1 MFSHESCVH
10 NKFNK
15 EGRDLKGR
23 CLSTRRKRCLSGL
36 RPTTTT
42 TISGYNLMKQNNP
55 MLEKLQEIL
64 PAIRANASKAEELR
78 QVPQENIDMLHG
90 IGLNRAFLPKAYG
103 GLEISL
109 PEFTDCIAALAGA
122 CCSTAWAYSL
132 LCTHNH
138 QMAMFNKE
146 AQEEFW
152 GENPDA
158 VASSSIAPFGKYEE
172 TEGGII
178 FTGDMKWSSGVD
190 HADWIIVG
198 LNRIVNDE
206 KVYSFAVI
214 PRSQFSI
221 IDDWY
226 SVGMQ
231 GSGTKTARIE
241 GVFVPEH
248 RIQAAGD
255 MMEGRHAGRELYPD
269 SKIFHTP
276 YRPYFASGFAS
287 MSLGVA
293 ERMIEVYKDL
303 TKNRVRAYTGAK
315 VDGSVPPMLRIA
327 ESYQQVCAARAFMEK
342 TWNEHKEY
350 GERHE
355 YPDRYTLAHWRT
367 NQAYAV
373 KMCVEA
379 VNRLWAVMGASN
391 WYEDREAQRLWRES
405 NMTAAH
411 AYTDYDVCAQI
422 IGRELLG
429 LEPDPSLL

>member
-1 MFSHESCVH
+1 
-10 NKFNK
+10 
-15 EGRDLKGR
+15 
-23 CLSTRRKRCLSGL
+23 
-36 RPTTTT
+36 
-42 TISGYNLMKQNNP
+42 MKQANP
-55 MLEKLQEIL
+55 MLDKLTELL

-78 QVPQENIDMLHG
+78 KIPQENVDMLHA
-90 IGLNRAFLPKAYG
+90 IGMNRAFLPKAYG
-103 GLEISL
+103 GLEMSL

-138 QMAMFNKE
+138 QMAMFSKE

-152 GENPDA
+152 GKNPDA
-158 VASSSIAPFGKYEE
+158 VASSSIAPFGQYEE

-190 HADWIIVG
+190 YADWIIVG
-198 LNRIVNDE
+198 LNRMVNDE

-214 PRSQFSI
+214 PRSEFTI

-226 SVGMQ
+226 AVGMQ
-231 GSGTKTARIE
+231 GSGTKTASIK

-248 RIQAAGD
+248 RIQAAKD
-255 MMEGRHAGRELYPD
+255 MMEGRHVGRELYPD
-269 SKIFHTP
+269 SKIYHTP
-276 YRPYFASGFAS
+276 YRPYFACGFAA

-293 ERMIEVYKDL
+293 ERMIESYKEL
-303 TKNRVRAYTGAK
+303 TKNRVRAYTGAQVK
-315 VDGSVPPMLRIA
+315 ASIPPILRVA
-327 ESYQQVCAARAFMEK
+327 ESYQQVAAARAYLEK
-342 TWNEHKEY
+342 TWQEHKEY

-367 NQAYAV
+367 NQAYAI
-373 KMCVEA
+373 KMCVQA
-379 VNRLWAVMGASN
+379 VNRLWEVMGASN
-391 WYEDREAQRLWRES
+391 WYQDREAQRLWRES

-429 LEPDPSLL
+429 LEPDPTLL

>member
-1 MFSHESCVH
+1 MSLYQAAIVSRTGKH
-10 NKFNK
+10 
-15 EGRDLKGR
+15 R
-23 CLSTRRKRCLSGL
+23 CKRRSLLSVLIAT
-36 RPTTTT
+36 
-42 TISGYNLMKQNNP
+42 KQQVMGTDSMNTPNP
-55 MLEKLQEIL
+55 MLDKLKEIL
-64 PAIRANASKAEELR
+64 PAIRANANKAEELR
-78 QVPQENIDMLHG
+78 QVPKENIEMLHG
-90 IGLNRAFLPKAYG
+90 IGLNRVFLPKAYG

-138 QMAMFNKE
+138 QMAMFNKQ
-146 AQEEFW
+146 AQDEFW

-158 VASSSIAPFGKYEE
+158 VASSSIAPFGQYEE
-172 TEGGII
+172 AEGGII

-198 LNRIVNDE
+198 LNRIVNDQ

-214 PRSQFSI
+214 PRSEFTI

-226 SVGMQ
+226 SVAMQ
-231 GSGTKTARIE
+231 GSGTKTAHIDR
-241 GVFVPEH
+241 VFVPEH

-255 MMEGRHAGRELYPD
+255 MMEGRHAGRSLYPD

-303 TKNRVRAYTGAK
+303 TKSRVRAYTGAK
-315 VDGSVPPMLRIA
+315 VEGSVPPMLRIA
-327 ESYQQVCAARAFMEK
+327 ESYQQVCAARAYLEK

-391 WYEDREAQRLWRES
+391 WYQDREAQRLWRES

-429 LEPDPSLL
+429 MEPDPTLL

>member
-1 MFSHESCVH
+1 M
-10 NKFNK
+10 
-15 EGRDLKGR
+15 
-23 CLSTRRKRCLSGL
+23 TQ
-36 RPTTTT
+36 P
-42 TISGYNLMKQNNP
+42 NP
-55 MLEKLQEIL
+55 MLVKLKEIL
-64 PAIRANASKAEELR
+64 PSIRVNAPQAVKLR
-78 QVPQENIDMLHG
+78 KIPEENIQMLHS

-103 GLEISL
+103 GLEMSL

-138 QMAMFNKE
+138 QMSMFNKQ
-146 AQEEFW
+146 AQDEFW
-152 GENPDA
+152 GTNPDA
-158 VASSSIAPFGKYEE
+158 VASSSIAPFGKHEE
-172 TEGGII
+172 AEGGII

-198 LNRIVNDE
+198 FLRNNSAGG

-214 PRSQFSI
+214 PRQEFSI

-231 GSGTKTARIE
+231 GSGTKTAHID

-248 RIQAAGD
+248 RIQAAVD
-255 MMEGRHAGRELYPD
+255 MMEGRHVGRDLYPD
-269 SKIFHTP
+269 SKIYHTP
-276 YRPYFASGFAS
+276 YRPYFACGFAA

-293 ERMIEVYKDL
+293 ERMIDVYKEL
-303 TKNRVRAYTGAK
+303 TQNRVRAYTGA
-315 VDGSVPPMLRIA
+315 SVRESIPPLLRLA
-327 ESYQQVCAARAFMEK
+327 ESYQQVAAARAYLEK
-342 TWNEHKEY
+342 TWQEHKEY

-355 YPDRYTLAHWRT
+355 YPTRYVLAHWRT
-367 NQAYAV
+367 NQAYAI

-391 WYEDREAQRLWRES
+391 WYEDRESQRLWHES

-422 IGRELLG
+422 LGRELLG
-429 LEPDPSLL
+429 LDPDPSLL

>member
-1 MFSHESCVH
+1 MTS
-10 NKFNK
+10 K
-15 EGRDLKGR
+15 
-23 CLSTRRKRCLSGL
+23 
-36 RPTTTT
+36 
-42 TISGYNLMKQNNP
+42 NP
-55 MLEKLQEIL
+55 MLDKLKEIL
-64 PAIRANASKAEELR
+64 PAIRANAHKAEELR
-78 QVPQENIDMLHG
+78 QVPKENIEMLHG

-138 QMAMFNKE
+138 QMAMFSKQ

-172 TEGGII
+172 AEGGII

-198 LNRIVNDE
+198 LNRMINDE
-206 KVYSFAVI
+206 KVYCFAVI
-214 PRSQFSI
+214 PKSQFTI
-221 IDDWY
+221 IDDWF

-248 RIQAAGD
+248 RIQAAKD
-255 MMEGRHAGRELYPD
+255 MMEGRHVGRELYPD
-269 SKIFHTP
+269 SKIYHTP
-276 YRPYFASGFAS
+276 YRPYFACGFAA

-315 VDGSVPPMLRIA
+315 VGGSVPPILRIA
-327 ESYQQVCAARAFMEK
+327 ESYQQVCAARAYLEK
-342 TWNEHKEY
+342 TWNEHKEF
-350 GERHE
+350 GERHQ
-355 YPDRYTLAHWRT
+355 YPTRYELAHWRT
-367 NQAYAV
+367 NQAYAI

-422 IGRELLG
+422 IGRELLDM
-429 LEPDPSLL
+429 EPDPTLL

>member
-1 MFSHESCVH
+1 MTDS
-10 NKFNK
+10 
-15 EGRDLKGR
+15 
-23 CLSTRRKRCLSGL
+23 
-36 RPTTTT
+36 
-42 TISGYNLMKQNNP
+42 NP
-55 MLEKLQEIL
+55 MLTKLNEIL
-64 PAIRANASKAEELR
+64 PEIRSNARKAEELR
-78 QVPQENIDMLHG
+78 RVPEENIQMLHG

-146 AQEEFW
+146 AQDEFW

-172 TEGGII
+172 AEGGII

-206 KVYSFAVI
+206 KVYCFAVI
-214 PRSQFSI
+214 PKSDFSI
-221 IDDWY
+221 VDDWY
-226 SVGMQ
+226 AVGMQ
-231 GSGTKTARIE
+231 GSGTKTAHID
-241 GVFVPEH
+241 GVFVPER
-248 RIQAAGD
+248 RIQAAKD
-255 MMEGRHAGRELYPD
+255 MMEGRHVGRSLYPD
-269 SKIFHTP
+269 SKIYHTP
-276 YRPYFASGFAS
+276 YRPYFACGFAA

-293 ERMIEVYKDL
+293 ERMVEVYKDL

-315 VDGSVPPMLRIA
+315 VNGSVPPILRIA
-327 ESYQQVCAARAFMEK
+327 ESYQQIIAARAFLEK
-342 TWNEHKEY
+342 TWNEHKEF
-350 GERHE
+350 GERHQ
-355 YPDRYTLAHWRT
+355 YPTRYELAHWRT
-367 NQAYAV
+367 NQAYAI

-379 VNRLWAVMGASN
+379 VNRLWSVMGASN
-391 WYEDREAQRLWRES
+391 WYNDREAQRLWRES

-422 IGRELLG
+422 IGRELLDMD
-429 LEPDPSLL
+429 PDPSLL

>member
-1 MFSHESCVH
+1 
-10 NKFNK
+10 
-15 EGRDLKGR
+15 
-23 CLSTRRKRCLSGL
+23 
-36 RPTTTT
+36 
-42 TISGYNLMKQNNP
+42 MKQNNP

>member
-1 MFSHESCVH
+1 M
-10 NKFNK
+10 
-15 EGRDLKGR
+15 
-23 CLSTRRKRCLSGL
+23 T
-36 RPTTTT
+36 
-42 TISGYNLMKQNNP
+42 QQNP
-55 MLEKLQEIL
+55 MLVKLKEIL
-64 PAIRANASKAEELR
+64 PSIRANAPQAVKLR
-78 QVPQENIDMLHG
+78 KIPEENIQMLHS

-103 GLEISL
+103 GLEMSL

-138 QMAMFNKE
+138 QMSMFNKQ
-146 AQEEFW
+146 AQDEFW
-152 GENPDA
+152 GTNPDA
-158 VASSSIAPFGKYEE
+158 VASSSIAPFGKHEE
-172 TEGGII
+172 AEGGII

-198 LNRIVNDE
+198 FLRNNPTGG

-214 PRSQFSI
+214 PRQEFSI

-231 GSGTKTARIE
+231 GSGTKTAHID

-248 RIQAAGD
+248 RIQAAVD
-255 MMEGRHAGRELYPD
+255 MMEGRHVGRDLYPD
-269 SKIFHTP
+269 SKIYHTP
-276 YRPYFASGFAS
+276 YRPYFACGFAA

-293 ERMIEVYKDL
+293 ERMIDVYKEL
-303 TKNRVRAYTGAK
+303 TQNRVRAYTGA
-315 VDGSVPPMLRIA
+315 SVRESIPPLLRIA
-327 ESYQQVCAARAFMEK
+327 ESYQQVAAARAYLEK
-342 TWNEHKEY
+342 TWQEHKEY

-355 YPDRYTLAHWRT
+355 YPTRYVLAHWRT
-367 NQAYAV
+367 NQAYAI

-391 WYEDREAQRLWRES
+391 WYEDRESQRLWHES

-422 IGRELLG
+422 LGRELLG
-429 LEPDPSLL
+429 LDPDPSLL

>member
-1 MFSHESCVH
+1 M
-10 NKFNK
+10 
-15 EGRDLKGR
+15 
-23 CLSTRRKRCLSGL
+23 T
-36 RPTTTT
+36 
-42 TISGYNLMKQNNP
+42 QQNP
-55 MLEKLQEIL
+55 MLKKLKEIL
-64 PAIRANASKAEELR
+64 PAIRENAPLAVKLR
-78 QVPQENIDMLHG
+78 QVPKENVDMLHG

-103 GLEISL
+103 GLEMSL

-138 QMAMFNKE
+138 QMSMFSKQ
-146 AQEEFW
+146 AQDEFW
-152 GENPDA
+152 GTNPDA
-158 VASSSIAPFGKYEE
+158 VASSSIAPFGKHEE

-198 LNRIVNDE
+198 FLRTKSDGG

-214 PRSQFSI
+214 PRSDFSI

-231 GSGTKTARIE
+231 GSGTKTAHIDR
-241 GVFVPEH
+241 VFVPEH
-248 RIQAAGD
+248 RIQAAID
-255 MMEGRHAGRELYPD
+255 MMEGRHVGRDLYPD
-269 SKIFHTP
+269 SKIYHTP
-276 YRPYFASGFAS
+276 YRPYFACGFAA

-293 ERMIEVYKDL
+293 ERMIDVYKEL
-303 TKNRVRAYTGAK
+303 TQNRVRAYTGAA
-315 VDGSVPPMLRIA
+315 VRESIPPILRIA
-327 ESYQQVCAARAFMEK
+327 ESYQQVAAARAYLEK
-342 TWNEHKEY
+342 TWQEHKEY

-355 YPDRYTLAHWRT
+355 YPTRYVLAHWRT
-367 NQAYAV
+367 NQAYAI

-391 WYEDREAQRLWRES
+391 WYEDRESQRLWHES

-422 IGRELLG
+422 LGRELLG

>member
-1 MFSHESCVH
+1 MTDS
-10 NKFNK
+10 
-15 EGRDLKGR
+15 
-23 CLSTRRKRCLSGL
+23 
-36 RPTTTT
+36 
-42 TISGYNLMKQNNP
+42 NP
-55 MLEKLQEIL
+55 MLTKLNEIL
-64 PAIRANASKAEELR
+64 PAIRNNAHKSEELR
-78 QVPQENIDMLHG
+78 RVPDENIQMLHG

-103 GLEISL
+103 GLEVSL

-138 QMAMFNKE
+138 QMAMFSKE
-146 AQEEFW
+146 AQNEFW

-172 TEGGII
+172 AEGGIV
-178 FTGDMKWSSGVD
+178 FTGDMKWSSGID

-206 KVYSFAVI
+206 KVYCFAVI
-214 PRSQFSI
+214 PKSDFSI

-226 SVGMQ
+226 AIGMQ

-241 GVFVPEH
+241 SVFVPEH
-248 RIQAAGD
+248 RIQAARD
-255 MMEGRHAGRELYPD
+255 MMEGRHVGRSLYPD
-269 SKIFHTP
+269 SKIYHTP
-276 YRPYFASGFAS
+276 YRPYFACGFAA

-293 ERMIEVYKDL
+293 ERMLDVYKDI
-303 TKNRVRAYTGAK
+303 TKNRVRAYTGAR
-315 VDGSVPPMLRIA
+315 VAGSIAPVLRIA
-327 ESYQQVCAARAFMEK
+327 ESYQQVSAARAYLEK

-350 GERHE
+350 GERHQ
-355 YPDRYTLAHWRT
+355 YPDPVTLAHWRT
-367 NQAYAV
+367 NQGYAI

-379 VNRLWAVMGASN
+379 VNRLWAVMGGSN
-391 WYEDREAQRLWRES
+391 WYMEREGQRLWRES

-422 IGRELLG
+422 IGRALLDM
-429 LEPDPSLL
+429 EPDPSLL

>member
-1 MFSHESCVH
+1 
-10 NKFNK
+10 
-15 EGRDLKGR
+15 
-23 CLSTRRKRCLSGL
+23 
-36 RPTTTT
+36 
-42 TISGYNLMKQNNP
+42 MKQNNP

-221 IDDWY
+221 IDDWF
-226 SVGMQ
+226 SIGMQ

>member
-1 MFSHESCVH
+1 
-10 NKFNK
+10 
-15 EGRDLKGR
+15 
-23 CLSTRRKRCLSGL
+23 
-36 RPTTTT
+36 
-42 TISGYNLMKQNNP
+42 MKQVNP
-55 MLEKLQEIL
+55 MLNKLQEIL
-64 PAIRANASKAEELR
+64 PAIRANAPKAIELR
-78 QVPQENIDMLHG
+78 RVPDENIQMLHG

-138 QMAMFNKE
+138 QMAMFNKQ
-146 AQEEFW
+146 AQDEFW

-172 TEGGII
+172 AEGGII

-198 LNRIVNDE
+198 FVRSRTPEE
-206 KVYSFAVI
+206 KAYSFAVI
-214 PRSQFSI
+214 PRSQFTI

-241 GVFVPEH
+241 KVFVPEH
-248 RIQAAGD
+248 RIQAAAD
-255 MMEGRHAGRELYPD
+255 MMEGRHAGRPLYPD

-303 TKNRVRAYTGAK
+303 TKNRVRAYTGAA
-315 VDGSVPPMLRIA
+315 VRESIPPLLRIA
-327 ESYQQVCAARAFMEK
+327 ESYQQVAAARAYLEK

-350 GERHE
+350 GERHQ

-379 VNRLWAVMGASN
+379 VNRLWAVMGASC
-391 WYEDREAQRLWRES
+391 WYEDREAQRLWHES

-422 IGRELLG
+422 LGRELLG
-429 LEPDPSLL
+429 MEPDPALL

>member
-1 MFSHESCVH
+1 M
-10 NKFNK
+10 
-15 EGRDLKGR
+15 
-23 CLSTRRKRCLSGL
+23 
-36 RPTTTT
+36 PAA
-42 TISGYNLMKQNNP
+42 NP
-55 MLEKLQEIL
+55 MLEQLNAIL
-64 PAIRANASKAEELR
+64 PQIRANATKAEELR
-78 QVPQENIDMLHG
+78 RVPQENIDLLHG
-90 IGLNRAFLPKAYG
+90 IQLNRAFLPKAYG
-103 GLEISL
+103 GLEMSL
-109 PEFTDCIAALAGA
+109 PEFTACIAALAGA

-138 QMAMFNKE
+138 QMAMFGQR
-146 AQEEFW
+146 AQDEFW

-198 LNRIVNDE
+198 LNRMLNDE

-214 PRSQFSI
+214 PKREFSI
-221 IDDWY
+221 IDDWF
-226 SVGMQ
+226 SAGMQ

-248 RIQAAGD
+248 RIQAAKD
-255 MMEGRHAGRELYPD
+255 MMEGRHVGRALYPD
-269 SKIFHTP
+269 SRIYHTP
-276 YRPYFASGFAS
+276 YRPYFACGFAA

-293 ERMIEVYKDL
+293 ERMVELYKEI
-303 TKNRVRAYTGAK
+303 TRNRVRAYTGAK

-327 ESYQQVCAARAFMEK
+327 ESYQQVCAARAYLEK
-342 TWNEHKEY
+342 TWEEHKAY
-350 GERHE
+350 GERHQ

-367 NQAYAV
+367 NQAYAI

-379 VNRLWAVMGASN
+379 VNRLWAVMGGSN
-391 WYEDREAQRLWRES
+391 WYQEREGQRLWRES

>member
-1 MFSHESCVH
+1 
-10 NKFNK
+10 
-15 EGRDLKGR
+15 
-23 CLSTRRKRCLSGL
+23 
-36 RPTTTT
+36 
-42 TISGYNLMKQNNP
+42 MKQANP
-55 MLEKLQEIL
+55 MLEKLTEIL

-78 QVPQENIDMLHG
+78 KIPQENVDMLHA

-103 GLEISL
+103 GLEMSL
-109 PEFTDCIAALAGA
+109 PEFTECIAALAGA

-138 QMAMFNKE
+138 QMAMFSKQ
-146 AQEEFW
+146 AQDEFW

-158 VASSSIAPFGKYEE
+158 IASSSIAPFGQYEE

-190 HADWIIVG
+190 YADWILVG
-198 LNRIVNDE
+198 LNRMVNDE

-214 PRSQFSI
+214 PRSDFTI

-226 SVGMQ
+226 AVGMQ
-231 GSGTKTARIE
+231 GSGTKTASIP

-248 RIQAAGD
+248 RIQAAKD
-255 MMEGRHAGRELYPD
+255 MMEGRHVGRELYPD
-269 SKIFHTP
+269 SKIYHTP
-276 YRPYFASGFAS
+276 YRPYFACGFAA

-293 ERMIEVYKDL
+293 ERMVESYKEL
-303 TKNRVRAYTGAK
+303 TKTRVRAYTGAQ
-315 VDGSVPPMLRIA
+315 VNTSIPPILRVA
-327 ESYQQVCAARAFMEK
+327 ESYQQVSAARAYLEK
-342 TWNEHKEY
+342 TWQEHKEY

-367 NQAYAV
+367 NQAYAI
-373 KMCVEA
+373 KMCVQA
-379 VNRLWAVMGASN
+379 VNRLWEVMGASN
-391 WYEDREAQRLWRES
+391 WYKDREAQRLWRES

-429 LEPDPSLL
+429 LDPDPTLL

>member
-1 MFSHESCVH
+1 
-10 NKFNK
+10 
-15 EGRDLKGR
+15 
-23 CLSTRRKRCLSGL
+23 
-36 RPTTTT
+36 
-42 TISGYNLMKQNNP
+42 MKQANP
-55 MLEKLQEIL
+55 MLEKLTEIL

-78 QVPQENIDMLHG
+78 KIPQENVDMLHA

-103 GLEISL
+103 GLEMSL
-109 PEFTDCIAALAGA
+109 PEFTECIAALAGA

-138 QMAMFNKE
+138 QMAMFSKQ
-146 AQEEFW
+146 AQDEFW

-158 VASSSIAPFGKYEE
+158 IASSSIAPFGQYEE

-190 HADWIIVG
+190 YADWILVG
-198 LNRIVNDE
+198 LNRMVNDE
-206 KVYSFAVI
+206 KVYSFAII
-214 PRSQFSI
+214 PRSDFTI

-226 SVGMQ
+226 AVGMQ
-231 GSGTKTARIE
+231 GSGTKTASIP

-248 RIQAAGD
+248 RIQAAKD
-255 MMEGRHAGRELYPD
+255 MMEGRHVGRELYPE
-269 SKIFHTP
+269 SKIYHTP
-276 YRPYFASGFAS
+276 YRPYFACGFAA

-293 ERMIEVYKDL
+293 ERMVESYKEL
-303 TKNRVRAYTGAK
+303 TKTRVRAYTGAQ
-315 VDGSVPPMLRIA
+315 VNASIPPILRVA
-327 ESYQQVCAARAFMEK
+327 ESYQQVSAARAYLEK
-342 TWNEHKEY
+342 TWQEHKEY

-367 NQAYAV
+367 NQAYAI
-373 KMCVEA
+373 KMCVQA
-379 VNRLWAVMGASN
+379 VNRLWEVMGASN
-391 WYEDREAQRLWRES
+391 WYKDREAQRLWRES

-429 LEPDPSLL
+429 LDPDPALL

>member
-1 MFSHESCVH
+1 M
-10 NKFNK
+10 
-15 EGRDLKGR
+15 
-23 CLSTRRKRCLSGL
+23 T
-36 RPTTTT
+36 
-42 TISGYNLMKQNNP
+42 QQNP
-55 MLEKLQEIL
+55 MLKKLKEIL
-64 PAIRANASKAEELR
+64 PAIRENAPLAVKLR
-78 QVPQENIDMLHG
+78 QVPKENVDMLHG

-103 GLEISL
+103 GLEMSL

-138 QMAMFNKE
+138 QMSMFSKQ
-146 AQEEFW
+146 AQDEFW
-152 GENPDA
+152 GTNPDA
-158 VASSSIAPFGKYEE
+158 VASSSIAPFGKHEE

-198 LNRIVNDE
+198 FLRNKSDGG

-214 PRSQFSI
+214 PRSDFSI

-231 GSGTKTARIE
+231 GSGTKTAHIDR
-241 GVFVPEH
+241 VFVPEH
-248 RIQAAGD
+248 RIQAAID
-255 MMEGRHAGRELYPD
+255 MMEGRHVGRDLYPD
-269 SKIFHTP
+269 SKIYHTP
-276 YRPYFASGFAS
+276 YRPYFACGFAA

-293 ERMIEVYKDL
+293 ERMIDVYKEL
-303 TKNRVRAYTGAK
+303 TQNRVRAYTGAA
-315 VDGSVPPMLRIA
+315 VRESIPPILRIA
-327 ESYQQVCAARAFMEK
+327 ESYQQVAAARAYLEK
-342 TWNEHKEY
+342 TWQEHKEY

-355 YPDRYTLAHWRT
+355 YPTRYVLAHWRT
-367 NQAYAV
+367 NQAYAI

-391 WYEDREAQRLWRES
+391 WYEDRESQRLWHES

-411 AYTDYDVCAQI
+411 AYTDYDICAQI
-422 IGRELLG
+422 LGRELLG

>member
-1 MFSHESCVH
+1 
-10 NKFNK
+10 
-15 EGRDLKGR
+15 
-23 CLSTRRKRCLSGL
+23 
-36 RPTTTT
+36 
-42 TISGYNLMKQNNP
+42 MKQANP
-55 MLEKLQEIL
+55 MLEKLTEIL

-78 QVPQENIDMLHG
+78 KIPQENVDMLHA

-103 GLEISL
+103 GLEMSL
-109 PEFTDCIAALAGA
+109 PEFTECIAALAGA

-138 QMAMFNKE
+138 QMAMFSKQ
-146 AQEEFW
+146 AQDEFW

-158 VASSSIAPFGKYEE
+158 IASSSIAPFGQYEE

-190 HADWIIVG
+190 YADWILVG
-198 LNRIVNDE
+198 LNRMVNDE
-206 KVYSFAVI
+206 KVYSFAII
-214 PRSQFSI
+214 PRSDFTI

-226 SVGMQ
+226 AVGMQ
-231 GSGTKTARIE
+231 GSGTKTASIP

-248 RIQAAGD
+248 RIQAAKD
-255 MMEGRHAGRELYPD
+255 MMEGRHVGRELYPD
-269 SKIFHTP
+269 SKIYHTP
-276 YRPYFASGFAS
+276 YRPYFACGFAA

-293 ERMIEVYKDL
+293 ERMVESYKEL
-303 TKNRVRAYTGAK
+303 TKTRVRAYTGAQ
-315 VDGSVPPMLRIA
+315 VNASIPPILRVA
-327 ESYQQVCAARAFMEK
+327 ESYQQVSAARAYLEK
-342 TWNEHKEY
+342 TWQEHKEY

-367 NQAYAV
+367 NQAYAI
-373 KMCVEA
+373 KMCVQA
-379 VNRLWAVMGASN
+379 VNRLWEVMGASN
-391 WYEDREAQRLWRES
+391 WYKDREAQRLWRES

-429 LEPDPSLL
+429 LDPDPALL